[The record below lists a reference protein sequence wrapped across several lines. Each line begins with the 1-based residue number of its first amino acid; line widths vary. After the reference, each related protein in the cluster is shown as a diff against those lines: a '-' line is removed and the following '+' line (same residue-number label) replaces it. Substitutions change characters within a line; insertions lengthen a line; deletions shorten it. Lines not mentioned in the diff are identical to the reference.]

1 MKQLIK
7 DIPIDFRP
15 REKAMIQ
22 GIKSL
27 NDAELLAIIIKTGY
41 KDTSALE
48 LSNLLLKNN
57 QNLYNLGDLSIE
69 TLSRYKGISKVKAT
83 TILAAI
89 ELGRR
94 AINHIDEKIPIK
106 NASQIFLKYQNRFKN
121 CYQENLLVIFL
132 NNQNQII
139 KDEII
144 FKGSINQSLFHP
156 REIIKKAID
165 YLAVKIILIH
175 NHPSGDESPS
185 AMDDEFTLRMIKCGN
200 LVGINVIDHIII
212 GNNYYSYYDHKNDW
226 FKYN

>member
-7 DIPIDFRP
+7 DIPLDLRP
-15 REKAMIQ
+15 REKALTS

-27 NDAELLAIIIKTGY
+27 SDSELLAIILKTGY
-41 KDTSALE
+41 KDTSSLE
-48 LSNLLLKNN
+48 LSNLLLKEYN
-57 QNLYNLGDLSIE
+57 NLYNLGDLSIE
-69 TLSRYKGISKVKAT
+69 ALSLYKGISKVKAT

-94 AINHIDEKIPIK
+94 SNNPPNENIAIK

-132 NNQNQII
+132 NNHNQII

-165 YLAVKIILIH
+165 YLAVKIILVH

-185 AMDDEFTLRMIKCGN
+185 LNDDEFTLRMIKCGN
-200 LVGINVIDHIII
+200 LVGISVIDHIII
-212 GNNYYSYYDHKNDW
+212 GNNYYSYYDHKSEW

>member
-1 MKQLIK
+1 MNQLIK
-7 DIPIDFRP
+7 DIPLDSRP
-15 REKAMIQ
+15 REKA
-22 GIKSL
+22 IKYGLKNLTDS
-27 NDAELLAIIIKTGY
+27 ELLAIIIKTGY
-41 KDTSALE
+41 KNTSAIE
-48 LSNLLLKNN
+48 LSNLILSSAKT
-57 QNLYNLGDLSIE
+57 LYNLGDLSIE
-69 TLSRYKGISKVKAT
+69 VLSKYKGISKVKAT

-94 AINHIDEKIPIK
+94 ANDSRIITKIK
-106 NASQIFLKYQNRFKN
+106 NAEEIFAKYQYKFKN

-139 KDEII
+139 KDEIL

-165 YLAVKIILIH
+165 YLAVKIILVH
-175 NHPSGDESPS
+175 NHPSGNEEPS
-185 AMDDEFTLRMIKCGN
+185 GMDDEFTLRMIKCGN

-212 GNNYYSYYDHKNDW
+212 GNNYYSYYDHKTDW